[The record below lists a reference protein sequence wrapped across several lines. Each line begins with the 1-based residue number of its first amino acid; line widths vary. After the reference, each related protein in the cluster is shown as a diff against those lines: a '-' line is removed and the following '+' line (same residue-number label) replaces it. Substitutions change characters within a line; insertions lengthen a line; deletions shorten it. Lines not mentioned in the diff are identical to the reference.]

1 MYRFLLRPKWIAFHL
16 LCLVGVIGML
26 WLCSW
31 QLRRL
36 DERKDFNAEVV
47 ARSEQTPV
55 TIDELL
61 AEPDFSPG
69 EATWRRVT
77 AQGVWL
83 PQQVIVFNRSQNGLA
98 GDNVLTALE
107 QDNGTTVLVNR
118 GFVPVGVDPP
128 DLGEGEALVGEFAPT
143 PGLRLA
149 DRAEDLHLA
158 ARRGRL
164 VDADRYEAP
173 IDEHRRAVV
182 LFEGGEDI
190 VTRQAVL

>member
-1 MYRFLLRPKWIAFHL
+1 MLHISVAAGVDRAADREHPSDDQRDREDEPLDRVRQMWSLR
-16 LCLVGVIGML
+16 
-26 WLCSW
+26 
-31 QLRRL
+31 QLRRWNGGRIVAL
-36 DERKDFNAEVV
+36 GGWIGGDQIEVHRSDRPRELGAELF
-47 ARSEQTPV
+47 
-55 TIDELL
+55 D
-61 AEPDFSPG
+61 
-69 EATWRRVT
+69 
-77 AQGVWL
+77 
-83 PQQVIVFNRSQNGLA
+83 
-98 GDNVLTALE
+98 
-107 QDNGTTVLVNR
+107 
-118 GFVPVGVDPP
+118 VDPP

-164 VDADRYEAP
+164 VDAHRYEAP